1 MEDELKIPFLNSDK
15 KREPLSA
22 RLMMI
27 VSVAVWGTVG
37 LFVKAIPLSSG
48 EIALWR
54 AVLAVLLLSVIMLVT
69 GRKIEFGKIKKEI
82 FLLLISGI
90 AIGINWVLLF
100 ESYNYTT
107 VSIATLSY
115 YFAPVIV
122 MIACPLLFRERL
134 TAKQIVCFIGSTVGL
149 VLITGLGDPSADGSH
164 IKGILLA
171 LGAAL
176 LYASD
181 ILINKHIKNVDEI
194 SRTFLQFV
202 ASLTVLI
209 PYVLLGGEINV
220 LSLNASGW
228 ICLLTVG
235 FIHTGVVYCMYFSSL
250 VRLSGQKAA
259 ILSYIDPLVAVL
271 ISVIILKEPLSLTQ
285 AIGGAMILAFTMF
298 NEIKL
303 KRKGDKL

>member
-1 MEDELKIPFLNSDK
+1 
-15 KREPLSA
+15 
-22 RLMMI
+22 MI
-27 VSVAVWGTVG
+27 ASVAVWGTVG
-37 LFVKAIPLSSG
+37 LFVKSIPLSSG

-54 AVLAVLLLSVIMLVT
+54 AVLAVLLLSVIMLFT
-69 GRKIEFGKIKKEI
+69 KRKIEFKKIKKEI

-134 TAKQIVCFIGSTVGL
+134 TAKQVICFIGSTAGL
-149 VLITGLGDPSADGSH
+149 VLITGLGDPSSNGSH

-181 ILINKHIKNVDEI
+181 ILINKYIKNVDEI
-194 SRTFLQFV
+194 TRTFLQFV
-202 ASLTVLI
+202 SSLTVLV
-209 PYVLLGGEINV
+209 PYVLLDGDIKV
-220 LSLNASGW
+220 LTLDAGGW
-228 ICLLTVG
+228 ICLLTIG
-235 FIHTGVVYCMYFSSL
+235 FIHTGVVYCTYFSSL

-271 ISVIILKEPLSLTQ
+271 VSVIILKEPLSLVQ
-285 AIGGAMILAFTMF
+285 AIGGAMILAFTLF
-298 NEIKL
+298 NEIKF
-303 KRKGDKL
+303 KSKGDTL

>member
-1 MEDELKIPFLNSDK
+1 
-15 KREPLSA
+15 
-22 RLMMI
+22 MI
-27 VSVAVWGTVG
+27 ASVAVWGTVG
-37 LFVKAIPLSSG
+37 LFVKSIPLSSG

-54 AVLAVLLLSVIMLVT
+54 AVLAVLLLSVIMLFT
-69 GRKIEFGKIKKEI
+69 KRKIEFKKIKKEI

-134 TAKQIVCFIGSTVGL
+134 TAKQVICFIGSTAGL
-149 VLITGLGDPSADGSH
+149 VLITGLGDPSSNSSH

-181 ILINKHIKNVDEI
+181 ILINKYIKNVDEI
-194 SRTFLQFV
+194 TRTFLQFV
-202 ASLTVLI
+202 SSLTVLI
-209 PYVLLGGEINV
+209 PYVLLDGDIKV
-220 LSLNASGW
+220 LTLDAGGW
-228 ICLLTVG
+228 ICLLTIG
-235 FIHTGVVYCMYFSSL
+235 FIHTGVVYCTYFSSL

-259 ILSYIDPLVAVL
+259 ILSYIDPLVAVVV
-271 ISVIILKEPLSLTQ
+271 SVIILKEPLSLVQ
-285 AIGGAMILAFTMF
+285 AIGGAMILAFTLF
-298 NEIKL
+298 NEIKF
-303 KRKGDKL
+303 KSKGDTL